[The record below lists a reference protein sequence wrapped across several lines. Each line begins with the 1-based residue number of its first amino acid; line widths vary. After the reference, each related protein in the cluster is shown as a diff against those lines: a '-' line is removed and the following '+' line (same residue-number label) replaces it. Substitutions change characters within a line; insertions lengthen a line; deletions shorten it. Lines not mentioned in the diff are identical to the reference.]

1 MSEIKLNALKRES
14 GRCAARDMRRIGT
27 IPGIYYHK
35 GEEPISISVKE
46 LDLRPLIYTAESHI
60 VKLILDGEEDRTCIM
75 KTYDF
80 HPTTDRIVHFDLQ
93 GVSGDETVRVE
104 VPVVLKGQSIGV
116 KEGGKLEFIAHKL
129 QIECLPANM
138 PEHIA
143 VDISTLQVGH
153 SIHVSD
159 LKLENIKIT
168 SSSKITIVTVVPP
181 KDESAASTSNQPEVI
196 IKGKAAKSK

>member
-1 MSEIKLNALKRES
+1 
-14 GRCAARDMRRIGT
+14 MRRIGT

-116 KEGGKLEFIAHKL
+116 KEGVNLSLLLINYKSSVYQQICQNILQLIFLLFKL
-129 QIECLPANM
+129 
-138 PEHIA
+138 
-143 VDISTLQVGH
+143 DIQFTLA
-153 SIHVSD
+153 I
-159 LKLENIKIT
+159 
-168 SSSKITIVTVVPP
+168 
-181 KDESAASTSNQPEVI
+181 
-196 IKGKAAKSK
+196 